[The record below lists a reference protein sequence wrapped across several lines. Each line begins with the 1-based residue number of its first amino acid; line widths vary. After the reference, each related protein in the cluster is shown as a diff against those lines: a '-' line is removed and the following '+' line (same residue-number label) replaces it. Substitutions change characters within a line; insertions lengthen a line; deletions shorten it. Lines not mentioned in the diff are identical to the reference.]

1 MGSST
6 KRKQP
11 YSMGNCRSVEEPQPT
26 LSRSRSQ
33 LLRDAHAERPLE
45 ECPVCFN
52 GTRDVEHL
60 EHAGELTSRGS
71 RPSALGDTSS
81 HRACEA
87 CRKQMVER
95 NMPCPW
101 CRSEMV
107 WQNLFGFVD
116 SLKGNITNASGH
128 NELAGLMDTW
138 QEYELTRSRSDVIAF
153 ARDMAQD
160 LALCTRI
167 DQAVLGSPGWLRD
180 SAGLRCR
187 LHAMTMDGELVLA
200 HPSDSQRLST
210 AVECARRIMAGIHTS
225 LARFM
230 RKTSSSSTTTLAQ
243 LCR

>member
-1 MGSST
+1 
-6 KRKQP
+6 
-11 YSMGNCRSVEEPQPT
+11 MGNCRSVEEPQPT

-33 LLRDAHAERPLE
+33 QLRDAHAERPLE

-52 GTRDVEHL
+52 ETRDVEHL

-180 SAGLRCR
+180 SAGLWCR

-210 AVECARRIMAGIHTS
+210 AVECALSVFEKDYGGHPHFIGAFYAQGGPVPS
-225 LARFM
+225 L
-230 RKTSSSSTTTLAQ
+230 
-243 LCR
+243 